1 MTSDPQAADPQAA
14 PPQLSPDGRWAWD
27 GQQWLPAP
35 AAEGAP
41 PAEWAPA
48 PAGPAIMTPA
58 FTGQPSAPKH
68 DGLAIASLVLSLIWL
83 MGLGSIAAVVLGH
96 VSRNKAQQEGRPKSG
111 VALAGLILGY
121 LGSAFFVVG
130 IIAAI
135 TIPALLSQRESAVR
149 IDVEAQRRAVTVQ
162 FVLHAQQ
169 FQHPFNAGIKQTELK
184 TNAQRHDDGRH
195 DKTTHHDKEER
206 AATRQFFS
214 ESKACHDGKNHC
226 QDHDFHTQSQRSPKC
241 RSDVHHAQA
250 LSQFVKPVQRK
261 AAQRKCESPFRT
273 LKTQHHNDQ
282 HWPIHKQYKQSK
294 EQRKKP
300 EAGRSFVVAHFLP
313 PGHSKEKFI
322 PS

>member
-149 IDVEAQRRAVTVQ
+149 IDVKNELRSAAVAEETYLLENGSYVDVASLSAGTGYTPGKGVAVTLVGATETS
-162 FVLHAQQ
+162 FCL
-169 FQHPFNAGIKQTELK
+169 AGT
-184 TNAQRHDDGRH
+184 
-195 DKTTHHDKEER
+195 
-206 AATRQFFS
+206 
-214 ESKACHDGKNHC
+214 
-226 QDHDFHTQSQRSPKC
+226 
-241 RSDVHHAQA
+241 
-250 LSQFVKPVQRK
+250 
-261 AAQRKCESPFRT
+261 
-273 LKTQHHNDQ
+273 
-282 HWPIHKQYKQSK
+282 KQSVTLFYDSATGTMLDA
-294 EQRKKP
+294 P
-300 EAGRSFVVAHFLP
+300 CG
-313 PGHSKEKFI
+313 
-322 PS
+322 